1 MNKQKKIVI
10 YATIRNIQP
19 REEITYDYK
28 FPLAKDEVLGIAC
41 ICSSKQCKRKNVS
54 KCIIPI
60 LHLVL
65 STIQIKTTSINLI
78 IYFSMLFAIYKY
90 RIVYGV

>member
-1 MNKQKKIVI
+1 VNKQKKIVI
-10 YATIRNIQP
+10 YAIRNIQP

-41 ICSSKQCKRKNVS
+41 LCSSKQCKRKNAS

-65 STIQIKTTSINLI
+65 LTI
-78 IYFSMLFAIYKY
+78 
-90 RIVYGV
+90 